1 MVPYLYVLPALALTV
16 LWVYWPVLGTVQLSF
31 YEWNL
36 LPSRAPV
43 WVGTANY
50 EQLLNQPELARAL
63 VNTCLYILGLLPFAI
78 VLPLGVALLLGRVR
92 GAVETFYRGVI
103 FLPVLMAPI
112 VVAVIWRW
120 IMNPSG
126 ILNDVLHSAFQLQPV
141 NMLSSP
147 ALALWAIVLITGW
160 KLLGFSTLII
170 SAGLTN
176 ISRDCLEAA
185 QIDGADTWQ
194 RIRYVILP
202 LLSPTLLFMVL
213 LTVLLASQWTFPII
227 NALTQGGPRSG
238 TTNVYYVLW
247 QFGFQTFNVGLS
259 SAAGIL
265 FFSGFLGL
273 AIGTMRLIDRYSFY
287 DA

>member
-1 MVPYLYVLPALALTV
+1 
-16 LWVYWPVLGTVQLSF
+16 
-31 YEWNL
+31 
-36 LPSRAPV
+36 
-43 WVGTANY
+43 
-50 EQLLNQPELARAL
+50 
-63 VNTCLYILGLLPFAI
+63 
-78 VLPLGVALLLGRVR
+78 
-92 GAVETFYRGVI
+92 
-103 FLPVLMAPI
+103 MAPI

-120 IMNPSG
+120 IMNPNG
-126 ILNDVLHSAFQLQPV
+126 ILNDVLRASFHLPPV
-141 NMLSSP
+141 NMLASP

-185 QIDGADTWQ
+185 QIDGANARQ

-202 LLSPTLLFMVL
+202 LLSPTLLFMLL

-265 FFSGFLGL
+265 FFSGFLAL